1 MRIKS
6 KIRMGTNHMAM
17 AFLIM
22 ATVAGAGVYANET
35 PEPEKIPYQYTM
47 TAGDT
52 IYQVA
57 ARIATP
63 KENIN
68 ELTWRI
74 LKDNGIE
81 DASNVQPGQVI
92 TIYVDPANPNIQH
105 GQQ

>member
-1 MRIKS
+1 MRTRA
-6 KIRMGTNHMAM
+6 KIRMKTHHMAV
-17 AFLIM
+17 ALLIM
-22 ATVAGAGVYANET
+22 ATVAGAGVYANGT

-74 LKDNGIE
+74 LKDNGIQ
-81 DASNVQPGQVI
+81 DAGTVQPGQVI
-92 TIYVDPANPNIQH
+92 TIYVDPANPNIQER
-105 GQQ
+105 Q

>member
-1 MRIKS
+1 MKLN
-6 KIRMGTNHMAM
+6 THHMAA

-22 ATVAGAGVYANET
+22 ATVAGAGVYANGS

-47 TAGDT
+47 NAGDT

-74 LKDNGIE
+74 LKDNGIQ
-81 DASNVQPGQVI
+81 DAGTVQPGQVI
-92 TIYVDPANPNIQH
+92 IIYVDPANPNIQE
-105 GQQ
+105 QP